1 VTAAEWGLLTSTFL
15 ASFVECVEALTI
27 VLAMGVTRGWRA
39 ALAGTLAA
47 LVALAVFTTVA
58 GYALTTW
65 LPTSA
70 LQLVIGALLLIFG
83 LQWMRKA
90 ILRSAG
96 LKSLHDEQATY
107 EEQRTA
113 AERVRSDIVLGVD
126 AFGFLVSM
134 KSVFLE
140 GVEVVFIVLT
150 FGINAGNVP
159 LAAVGGLAAAVVVA
173 SLGLAVHRPLAGVPE
188 NTLKYVVGLML
199 VSFGTFWS
207 TEGLGIFTASGDSIR
222 WPGGDWAILALIAF
236 WLCWSRVLI
245 GWLRSRTPSSA
256 AGPVQEVRV

>member
-1 VTAAEWGLLTSTFL
+1 VTAAEWGLLVSTFL

-47 LVALAVFTTVA
+47 LIVLAAFTAVA
-58 GYALTTW
+58 GYALASW

-96 LKSLHDEQATY
+96 VKSLHDEQSIY
-107 EEQRTA
+107 EEQRSA
-113 AERVRSDIVLGVD
+113 AEGVRSNTILGVD

-150 FGINAGNVP
+150 FGLNAGNVP
-159 LAAVGGLAAAVVVA
+159 LAAVGGLAAALVVS
-173 SLGLAVHRPLAGVPE
+173 SLGLVVHRPLANVPE

-207 TEGLGIFTASGDSIR
+207 LEGLGIFTDSGDSIG
-222 WPGGDWAILALIAF
+222 WPGGEWAILVVLAF
-236 WLCWSRVLI
+236 WLVWSRVLI
-245 GWLRSRTPSSA
+245 GWLRVRGRTGDP
-256 AGPVQEVRV
+256 GLRREVAV